1 MLGRTGRVGWDVDA
15 GVDVDADVDADVD
28 VEVDVDGAVLATNS
42 RANCS
47 RGRN

>member
-15 GVDVDADVDADVD
+15 GVDVDADVD